1 MHTFGALKLLSI
13 VAIVPYRDQVFCQI
27 PSTVI
32 SHMVSVVWDRD
43 AKTPSFRVGGES
55 GGAEIIEPAM
65 RFCEYIL
72 FCELPTLTLIERN
85 TLDIEKQ
92 IAIRWNIR
100 DLLSCISHGRRN
112 LEFTLGAKLDSF
124 QPDIPS

>member
-1 MHTFGALKLLSI
+1 MNTFGDLKLLSTT
-13 VAIVPYRDQVFCQI
+13 ATVPHRDQVFCQTS
-27 PSTVI
+27 STVI
-32 SHMVSVVWDRD
+32 SHMVSVVWDCD
-43 AKTPSFRVGGES
+43 AKTPSSFRVGGES
-55 GGAEIIEPAM
+55 GGEIIEPAM
-65 RFCEYIL
+65 RFCECIL